1 MSIVIIR
8 GPDAPQ
14 HQPRMPLSHAL
25 HAEIVTSLVDR
36 AVCAGKA
43 LAIHACSS
51 EQELLH
57 ALAEITREPPEILLV
72 DAGAGIDTPQVSQ
85 ALRHV
90 RVPFIEIHDD
100 SSARPEAELRDPP
113 ASRIGV
119 VHGYL
124 AQGYTIAMS
133 MALEHIGCAESESAV
148 HVGT

>member
-8 GPDAPQ
+8 GPDAPLD
-14 HQPRMPLSHAL
+14 QPRTPLSQAL
-25 HAEIVTSLVDR
+25 HAEVVTALVDR

-43 LAIHACSS
+43 LAIHACAS

-57 ALAEITREPPEILLV
+57 VLADLQRDPPEILLV
-72 DAGAGIDTPQVSQ
+72 DAGSGIDTPQVSQ
-85 ALRHV
+85 ALRNV

-100 SSARPEAELRDPP
+100 SSARLEAELRDPP
-113 ASRIGV
+113 PSRVGV
-119 VHGYL
+119 VHGYM

-133 MALEHIGCAESESAV
+133 MALEHIGCAESESLV